1 MSDNI
6 SIATS
11 AMLCDLNISV
21 WSARKL
27 DRKVSEEVTNT
38 KGATR
43 SAARVNKNLL
53 ADDPKLGAIL
63 SHASDTRNWLARV
76 TIPWSDYGT
85 RLVTTAQFFDFKAAL
100 DARKDEFDALVQD
113 FVAIYPTLISAQAF
127 KLGTMFDRNEFPHPD
142 EIARKFSMRYTF
154 MPLPESGD
162 FRVDIGNEAAA
173 ALRAEYDAEYQRRV
187 KECMDDVWQRLKGVL
202 DRISDRLGSDDGK
215 NRVFRDTLVTNAIE
229 VCDLLKYLNVAND
242 PALEQAR
249 KFTER
254 ALIGVTP
261 DELRKNPAV
270 REDVRAKV
278 DDILGKFSW

>member
-27 DRKVSEEVTNT
+27 DRKVSEEVTSAR
-38 KGATR
+38 GASR

-53 ADDPKLGAIL
+53 ADDPRLGAIL
-63 SHASDTRNWLARV
+63 SFAGDTRAWIAKV
-76 TIPWSDYGT
+76 TMPWSDYGT

-100 DARKDEFDALVQD
+100 DDRKDKFDQLVQD
-113 FVAIYPTLISAQAF
+113 FVTVYPTLISAQAF
-127 KLGTMFDRNEFPHPD
+127 KLGTMFDRGEFPLPS

-162 FRVDIGNEAAA
+162 FRVDIGNEAAV
-173 ALRAEYDAEYQRRV
+173 ALRDEYETEYNRRV
-187 KECMDDVWQRLKGVL
+187 KECMGDVWQRLKDVL
-202 DRISDRLGSDDGK
+202 DRISDRLGTDDGK
-215 NRVFRDTLVTNAIE
+215 NRVFRDTMVTNAVE
-229 VCDLLKYLNVAND
+229 VCDLLKCLNVTND

-249 KFTER
+249 RLTEQ
-254 ALIGVTP
+254 ALLGVTP

-278 DDILGKFSW
+278 DDILGRFAW